1 MASLS
6 SVVGK
11 RGTTWRVLIVMK
23 EGGLQSRPT
32 IRLGRVNKRIAE
44 TAKRMIE
51 SLEAAKATGHSLDS
65 ETAAWV
71 AAVSDEIHGRLAR
84 VGLVPPRKKAVAAVT
99 LGQHLDTVFAAFG
112 PQKKTTAANYDR
124 ARRLLEEFF
133 GKDRLLVSVTP
144 GDADDYK
151 AWLLRKFAI
160 ASASVD
166 LRRAKQFFKLAVRR
180 RSITENPF
188 SDVKCGSQVNDSRR
202 EFVAQETIERVIAV
216 CPNHG
221 WRLAFALP
229 RYLGI
234 RMPSEAEELKWT
246 DIDWVKNVV
255 TIREKKVEHHP
266 GRGIRVVPIFPELRP
281 HLELAYRERPA
292 GAVYAVPQARD
303 GANLRTQAV
312 RIIAAAGVTRWKKL
326 FTNLRVSRLNELVR
340 DRRFA
345 SHVIDAWVGNSEK
358 VRRDH
363 YLLVTD
369 ADYQAAVSGAGE
381 IPAQIPAH
389 SPLISSHQEPSTL
402 HDSREKRLHSLEDAE
417 NQYPRQG
424 SNL

>member
-1 MASLS
+1 VDVDHGQLVYPSPERLPGRHGPA
-6 SVVGK
+6 
-11 RGTTWRVLIVMK
+11 RVL
-23 EGGLQSRPT
+23 
-32 IRLGRVNKRIAE
+32 A
-44 TAKRMIE
+44 
-51 SLEAAKATGHSLDS
+51 
-65 ETAAWV
+65 
-71 AAVSDEIHGRLAR
+71 
-84 VGLVPPRKKAVAAVT
+84 
-99 LGQHLDTVFAAFG
+99 
-112 PQKKTTAANYDR
+112 
-124 ARRLLEEFF
+124 
-133 GKDRLLVSVTP
+133 
-144 GDADDYK
+144 
-151 AWLLRKFAI
+151 
-160 ASASVD
+160 
-166 LRRAKQFFKLAVRR
+166 
-180 RSITENPF
+180 
-188 SDVKCGSQVNDSRR
+188 
-202 EFVAQETIERVIAV
+202 
-216 CPNHG
+216 
-221 WRLAFALP
+221 
-229 RYLGI
+229 
-234 RMPSEAEELKWT
+234 
-246 DIDWVKNVV
+246 
-255 TIREKKVEHHP
+255 REKKVEHHP

-292 GAVYAVPQARD
+292 GAVYVVPQARD

-345 SHVIDAWVGNSEK
+345 SHVVDAWVGNSEK

-402 HDSREKRLHSLEDAE
+402 HDSREKRLYSHGDVENPQDAE